1 MLLELNLHIM
11 FQNTCKIHPLK
22 RGAQKF
28 AAHPKMALP
37 LQIERPT
44 YISVV
49 ELGATQTA
57 CCWQQIM
64 HAGVS
69 KTMPSFLIHRVTHLW
84 SYFIE
89 TFATLQVFHHFAK
102 LAVNFQWTPPTEAL
116 HLLDRPGQIQIPTL
130 TWTKRTNNSQL
141 NLMLW
146 GNRFTI

>member
-11 FQNTCKIHPLK
+11 FQNTCKIHPSK

-44 YISVV
+44 YLSVV

-69 KTMPSFLIHRVTHLW
+69 KTTPSFLIHWVTHLW

>member
-11 FQNTCKIHPLK
+11 FQNTCKIHPSK

-44 YISVV
+44 YLSVV

-64 HAGVS
+64 HTGVC
-69 KTMPSFLIHRVTHLW
+69 KRTPSFLIPWVIHL
-84 SYFIE
+84 
-89 TFATLQVFHHFAK
+89 
-102 LAVNFQWTPPTEAL
+102 
-116 HLLDRPGQIQIPTL
+116 
-130 TWTKRTNNSQL
+130 
-141 NLMLW
+141 
-146 GNRFTI
+146 